1 MNTATTEDGRIAP
14 WDWIKR
20 LGGRRRR
27 YRVSAADRALICAQG
42 KALTLLLTALQA
54 RGHIQVAEF
63 ADMLGV
69 FSVVVAED
77 DDIEGDILAVWAGIM
92 KQSL

>member
-1 MNTATTEDGRIAP
+1 MNTAIAEDRRVAP
-14 WDWIKR
+14 GDWIKS

-54 RGHIQVAEF
+54 RGHLEVSEF

-77 DDIEGDILAVWAGIM
+77 DDLEGDILAVWAGIM

>member
-1 MNTATTEDGRIAP
+1 
-14 WDWIKR
+14 
-20 LGGRRRR
+20 
-27 YRVSAADRALICAQG
+27 
-42 KALTLLLTALQA
+42 
-54 RGHIQVAEF
+54 
-63 ADMLGV
+63 MLGV